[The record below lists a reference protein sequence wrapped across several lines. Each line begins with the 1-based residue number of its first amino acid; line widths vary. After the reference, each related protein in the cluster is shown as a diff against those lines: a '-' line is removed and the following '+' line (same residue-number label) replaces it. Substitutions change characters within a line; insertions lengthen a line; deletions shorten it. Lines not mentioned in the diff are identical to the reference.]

1 MCSIVSIG
9 SVRAS
14 PTGAL
19 VADMRVLLAGGAGF
33 IGSHMAD
40 ALIARGDHV
49 VAIDNL
55 CTGRRQ
61 NVAHLVDT
69 PSFTLIEADITTEW
83 PAHAELDRRFDAVL
97 DFASPASPN
106 DFATMPLEIL
116 AVGSTG
122 TRRLLD
128 RALADRAVFF
138 LASTS
143 EVYGDPLVHPQPESY
158 WGNVS
163 SIGPRSCYDEAKRFS
178 EALTMAYHRV
188 HDLDVRIVRIF
199 NTYGERMRPND
210 GRVVNT
216 FVVQALTGQPL
227 TLHGDGQQ
235 TRSFCHVSDEVRGL
249 MALLD
254 SDITTPVNIGNP
266 GEFTMRELAHLVKEI
281 TGSTSPIVSVPLPA
295 EREGDPMQR
304 CPDISL
310 AKSRLGWEPA
320 IELAEG
326 LDLMIRH
333 FRDHEDMT

>member
-1 MCSIVSIG
+1 
-9 SVRAS
+9 
-14 PTGAL
+14 
-19 VADMRVLLAGGAGF
+19 MRVLLAGGAGF

-40 ALIARGDHV
+40 ALLARGDEV

-61 NVAHLVDT
+61 NVAHLADN
-69 PSFTLIEADITTEW
+69 PSFTLIEHDITIEW
-83 PAHAELDRRFDAVL
+83 PAHPALTERFDAVL

-128 RALADRAVFF
+128 RALTDRAIFF
-138 LASTS
+138 LTSTS

-188 HDLDVRIVRIF
+188 HGLDIRIVRIF

-216 FVVQALTGQPL
+216 FVVQALTGRPL
-227 TLHGDGQQ
+227 TLHGDGHQ

-254 SDITTPVNIGNP
+254 SDITSPVNIGNP
-266 GEFTMRELAHLVKEI
+266 GEFTMRELAELVKEL
-281 TGSTSPIVSVPLPA
+281 TNSNSPIVSVPLPP

-304 CPDISL
+304 CPDITL
-310 AKSRLGWEPA
+310 AKSALGWEPSVA
-320 IELAEG
+320 LREG
-326 LDLMIRH
+326 LALMIEH
-333 FRDHEDMT
+333 FRSHEDMS